1 MKEMGARLCV
11 VSAMVLLAFALQSCR
26 KDRPEPPV
34 EEPNAPVDRG
44 VYVVN
49 EGNFQWGNASV
60 SHFDAVTG
68 EVVEDL
74 YAPAN
79 GEALGDVLQSM
90 TLHDGKAYLVVNNS
104 GKVEVVDPA
113 TFVSSATITGFASP
127 RYLLPVSASKAYV
140 SDLQSGSIAVVD
152 LQANSITGSIPCA
165 GWTEMMAFVGSE
177 VFVTNQ
183 TRRYV
188 YVIDTTTDALVDS
201 IAVSR
206 GGNSLVSDANGALW
220 VACSGG
226 MGTVPALYRIDPATH
241 NVDATFPL
249 PSSADS
255 PSRLTRNGDGTVL
268 YFLNTDVFRMA
279 INDDALPSAPLVAAD
294 GRNFYGLGVDPI
306 SGVVHAADALDFTQR
321 GVVHRF
327 SADGASLGSFYAGRI
342 PAGFIFH

>member
-1 MKEMGARLCV
+1 MKGMSARICV
-11 VSAMVLLAFALQSCR
+11 VSAMMLLAFALQSCR

-44 VYVVN
+44 VYVIN

-60 SHFDAVTG
+60 SHFDAATG

-104 GKVEVVDPA
+104 DKVEVVDPA

-165 GWTEMMAFVGSE
+165 GWTEMMALVGSE

-188 YVIDTTTDALVDS
+188 YVIDTATDAIVDS

-206 GGNSLVSDANGALW
+206 GGNSLVLDADGALW

-226 MGTVPALYRIDPATH
+226 TGTAPALYRIDPVSH

-255 PSRLTRNGDGTVL
+255 PSRLTMNGDGTVL

-279 INDDALPSAPLVAAD
+279 ITDDALPSVPFVAAD
-294 GRNFYGLGVDPI
+294 GRNFYGLGVDPN

-321 GVVHRF
+321 GVVHRYG
-327 SADGASLGSFYAGRI
+327 ADGASLGTFYAGRI
-342 PAGFIFH
+342 PSAFIFH

>member
-1 MKEMGARLCV
+1 MKGMSARMCV
-11 VSAMVLLAFALQSCR
+11 VSAMVLLAFAMQSCR

-60 SHFDAVTG
+60 SHYDASTG

-113 TFVSSATITGFASP
+113 TFVSSATITGLASP
-127 RYLLPVSASKAYV
+127 RYLLPVSSSKAYV

-152 LQANSITGSIPCA
+152 LQANSIAGSIPCA
-165 GWTEMMAFVGSE
+165 GWTEMMALVGSE

-188 YVIDTTTDALVDS
+188 YVIDTATDAIVDS

-206 GGNSLVSDANGALW
+206 GGNSLVVDAQGALW
-220 VACSGG
+220 VACGGGSG
-226 MGTVPALYRIDPATH
+226 TPPALYRIDPSTRAVEAALFFPSAT
-241 NVDATFPL
+241 
-249 PSSADS
+249 DS
-255 PSRLTRNGDGTVL
+255 PWRLTTNGDGTAL
-268 YFLNTDVFRMA
+268 YYLNTDVFRLA
-279 INDDALPSAPLVAAD
+279 ITDDALPSAPFVAAD
-294 GRNFYGLGVDPI
+294 GRNFYGLGVDPV
-306 SGVVHAADALDFTQR
+306 SGVVHAADALDFAQR
-321 GVVHRF
+321 GVVHRYG
-327 SADGASLGSFYAGRI
+327 ADGASLGSFFAGRI
-342 PAGFIFH
+342 PSAFIFH